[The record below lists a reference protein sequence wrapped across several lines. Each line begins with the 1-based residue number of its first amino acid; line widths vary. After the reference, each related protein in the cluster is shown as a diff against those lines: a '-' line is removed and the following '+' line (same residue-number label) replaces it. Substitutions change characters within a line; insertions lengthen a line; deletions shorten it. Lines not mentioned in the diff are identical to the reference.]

1 MTATLP
7 PPAANRVAGYL
18 TPPPAPPLPATPA
31 EKCEAWGDA
40 LFAAA
45 QFYQRILAHPDPVV
59 AERAARAIFD
69 LEKTRLRHGRELA
82 GTTAPKPA
90 PAEPPVDQPR
100 RKEMPTAADVRRLK
114 EIAMLAR
121 DDELC
126 NAEDDFDAEDD
137 DLLAFA
143 VQPPPETAEEAV
155 EAFARTPM
163 FRPIVE
169 VARAELRRAGRAD
182 DEPSTIQRAKEML
195 QERLK
200 PIAGPATPVRSS
212 DFGANGPICRI

>member
-7 PPAANRVAGYL
+7 PPAVNRVAGYL

-45 QFYQRILAHPDPVV
+45 QFYQRMLAHTDLAV

-82 GTTAPKPA
+82 GTANAKPA
-90 PAEPPVDQPR
+90 PAEPPADQPR
-100 RKEMPTAADVRRLK
+100 RKDMPTAADVRRLK

-121 DDELC
+121 DDVQSD
-126 NAEDDFDAEDD
+126 AEDDFDAGDD

-143 VQPPPETAEEAV
+143 VQPPPATVEEAV

-163 FRPIVE
+163 FGPIVE
-169 VARAELRRAGRAD
+169 AARADLRRAGRPAD
-182 DEPSTIQRAKEML
+182 DPSAIRHAKEL
-195 QERLK
+195 LRERMK
-200 PIAGPATPVRSS
+200 PIPGAGMPVRSG
-212 DFGANGPICRI
+212 DFVANGLI